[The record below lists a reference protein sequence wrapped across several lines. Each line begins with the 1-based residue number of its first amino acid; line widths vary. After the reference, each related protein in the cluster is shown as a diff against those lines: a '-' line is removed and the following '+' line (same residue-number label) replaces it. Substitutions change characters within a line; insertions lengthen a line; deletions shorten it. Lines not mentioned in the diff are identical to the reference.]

1 MKYITGDIFK
11 LAEQG
16 KFDYVIH
23 GCNCQNAMGSGV
35 ARTVRDSYPKAYAA
49 DMATKKGDL
58 SKLGHFT
65 HAYVPAKLEML
76 LDDSGSGYRTSKHS
90 FTIINAYTQA
100 IYWENY
106 KDGILQ
112 PNVLL
117 DAVHSAFTGI
127 KLMYDNNP
135 GGVARF
141 AIPKI
146 GAVRGGGVWEEI
158 EEIIDSVGIIDLTCV
173 LYDGNVN
180 K

>member
-1 MKYITGDIFK
+1 MKYIDGDIFK

-23 GCNCQNAMGSGV
+23 GCNCQNAMGSGI
-35 ARTVRDSYPKAYAA
+35 ARTVRDNYPKAYAA

-65 HAYVPAKLEML
+65 HAYISPQIVPYGEGMRGMKAVTE
-76 LDDSGSGYRTSKHS
+76 G

-106 KDGILQ
+106 KDGVLQ

-127 KLMYDNNP
+127 KLMFDNNP
-135 GGVARF
+135 GGIARF

-158 EEIIDSVGIIDLTCV
+158 EEVINSVGIIDLTCV
-173 LYDGNVN
+173 LYNGDVN